1 MESSKNN
8 IQGMPSLIEIMDEL
22 KKTINKISV
31 SEMFDVADALNGAKR
46 IFIAGIG
53 RSGLIGKTFAMRLV
67 HMGFLVY
74 IVGDA
79 TTPAIQASD
88 LLVIVTGSGT
98 TKTLQLYAE
107 EAISFR
113 AELIVIT
120 ASADSPIGDLAQK
133 RLIIPAEMN
142 YAGVA
147 MSRTLQPEANVFEQC
162 LMITLDYLAMI
173 LMKIKALDSEK
184 MFERHANLQ

>member
-1 MESSKNN
+1 
-8 IQGMPSLIEIMDEL
+8 
-22 KKTINKISV
+22 
-31 SEMFDVADALNGAKR
+31 
-46 IFIAGIG
+46 
-53 RSGLIGKTFAMRLV
+53 MRLV

-79 TTPAIQASD
+79 TTPAIQAND

-107 EAISFR
+107 EAVSFR

-120 ASADSPIGDLAQK
+120 ASADSPIGNLARK
-133 RLIIPAEMN
+133 RLVIPAEMN

-173 LMKIKALDSEK
+173 LMKIKSLDSEK

>member
-8 IQGMPSLIEIMDEL
+8 IQGMPSLNEIMDEL

-31 SEMFDVADALNGAKR
+31 SEMLDVADALNGAKR

-79 TTPAIQASD
+79 TTPAIQAND

-107 EAISFR
+107 EAVSFR

-120 ASADSPIGDLAQK
+120 ASADSPIGNLARK
-133 RLIIPAEMN
+133 RLVIPAEMN

-173 LMKIKALDSEK
+173 LMKIKSLDSEK

>member
-31 SEMFDVADALNGAKR
+31 SEMLDVADALNGAKR

>member
-31 SEMFDVADALNGAKR
+31 SEMLDVADVLNGAKR

-79 TTPAIQASD
+79 TTPAIQAND

-107 EAISFR
+107 EAVSFR

-120 ASADSPIGDLAQK
+120 ASADSPIGNLARK
-133 RLIIPAEMN
+133 RLVIPAEMN

-173 LMKIKALDSEK
+173 LMKIKSLDSEK